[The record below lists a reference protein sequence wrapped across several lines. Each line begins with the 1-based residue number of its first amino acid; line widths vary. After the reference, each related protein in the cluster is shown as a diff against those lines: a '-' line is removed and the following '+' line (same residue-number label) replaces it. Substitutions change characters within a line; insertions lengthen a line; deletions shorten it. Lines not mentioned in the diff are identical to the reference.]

1 MAGGPDEVTVTATV
15 MAAVAAFRVVSPPYW
30 ATMLL
35 APTWS
40 CGAATVMLAEA
51 DDPVPLSDATP
62 ICLPPEV
69 NVMAPVGVAPIALAT
84 VAVMVTE
91 PVDATEVAVA
101 CKATD
106 ADDRAEDAARQA
118 VTRLYAST
126 EPSPLAW
133 S

>member
-15 MAAVAAFRVVSPPYW
+15 MAAVAAFRVGSPPYW

-35 APTWS
+35 A
-40 CGAATVMLAEA
+40 
-51 DDPVPLSDATP
+51 P

-69 NVMAPVGVAPIALAT
+69 NVMAPVGVAPLALVT

-101 CKATD
+101 CRATD
-106 ADDRAEDAARQA
+106 ADARAEGPARHPA
-118 VTRLYAST
+118 PGLWAS
-126 EPSPLAW
+126 PDPGPRAW
-133 S
+133 SYPCPAA